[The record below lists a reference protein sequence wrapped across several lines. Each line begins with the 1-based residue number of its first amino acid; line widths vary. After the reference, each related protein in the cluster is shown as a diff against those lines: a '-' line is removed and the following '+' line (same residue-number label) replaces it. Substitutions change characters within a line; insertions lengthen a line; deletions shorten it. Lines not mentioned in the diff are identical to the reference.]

1 MTGDGVND
9 APAIKAADIGIAMG
23 TGTEVAKNAGRMI
36 LSDDNFATIVFAV
49 EQGRTL
55 YDNLMKYVRFILITL
70 VAFVLMFLGATLLNI
85 AAGQPFTPSQI
96 LWINFLIDMPLGIAL
111 GFDLETPGLMKRL
124 PRPRNKSIYVGV
136 IGMSLLVGLMAVC
149 RLGLIQYGTHAKDS
163 AVMGA
168 TLAITAFAFF
178 RIVCTYE
185 SRSVTDSIFRLSTF
199 DCKQIN
205 LISLGEIVLAFL
217 VTEFDVTQRLLGT
230 RSLDGGKWLLA
241 IAPAVV
247 LLLLWEVGKVIA
259 RSRRAASTVPTGPV
273 AASWPRQRASG
284 ESSQHGRK

>member
-1 MTGDGVND
+1 
-9 APAIKAADIGIAMG
+9 
-23 TGTEVAKNAGRMI
+23 
-36 LSDDNFATIVFAV
+36 
-49 EQGRTL
+49 
-55 YDNLMKYVRFILITL
+55 
-70 VAFVLMFLGATLLNI
+70 
-85 AAGQPFTPSQI
+85 
-96 LWINFLIDMPLGIAL
+96 
-111 GFDLETPGLMKRL
+111 
-124 PRPRNKSIYVGV
+124 
-136 IGMSLLVGLMAVC
+136 MSLLVGGLMAVC
-149 RLGLIQYGTHAKDS
+149 LPGLIQYGTHAKDS

-273 AASWPRQRASG
+273 AASWPRQRAPG